1 MSARAREALA
11 EPAWLRRELYP
22 FESRFV
28 EIEGCRV
35 HYVDEGEGPPVLM
48 LHGNP
53 TWSFLYR
60 RIVEGL
66 RDRFR
71 CVAPDYP
78 GFGLSEAPGGY
89 GFTPAEHAHV
99 VERFLL
105 ELDLSEV
112 TLMVQD
118 WGGPI
123 GLGVAGR
130 RPERFRAFVI
140 GNTWAWPVNGDPR
153 FELFSRLMGGP
164 VGGFAIRNF
173 NAFVNL
179 LIPAGTRRR
188 KLSGEVMAAYR
199 GPFTERSSR
208 EPTRIFPREILHS
221 RDYLAAVERS
231 LERLKELPVLLL
243 WGARDVAFRARERE
257 RFERIFQNHRTVVLS
272 GAGHYIQED
281 APEEIVAEIRGWPP
295 LRS

>member
-1 MSARAREALA
+1 MSPRTQDALSG
-11 EPAWLRRELYP
+11 PAWLRRELYP
-22 FESRFV
+22 FESRFI

-60 RIVEGL
+60 EVIEGL

-78 GFGLSEAPGGY
+78 GFGLSTAPGGY
-89 GFTPAEHAHV
+89 GFTPAEHARI

-105 ELDLSEV
+105 ELDLSGV
-112 TLMVQD
+112 TVMVQD

-130 RPERFRAFVI
+130 HPERFRAFVI

-188 KLSGEVMAAYR
+188 RLSGEVMAAYR
-199 GPFTERSSR
+199 GPFSEKSSR

-221 RDYLAAVERS
+221 RAYLAAVERS
-231 LERLKELPVLLL
+231 LNLLKELPALIL
-243 WGARDVAFRARERE
+243 WGDRDIAFRDRERE
-257 RFERIFQNHRTVVLS
+257 RFEGIFPDHRTVVLS

-281 APEEIVAEIRGWPP
+281 APEEIIAEIRGWPP